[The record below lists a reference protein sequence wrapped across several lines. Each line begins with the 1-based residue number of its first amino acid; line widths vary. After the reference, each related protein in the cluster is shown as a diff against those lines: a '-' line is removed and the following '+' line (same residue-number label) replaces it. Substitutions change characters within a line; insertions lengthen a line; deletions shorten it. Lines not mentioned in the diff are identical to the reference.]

1 MGVWLVNRIGIFVVN
16 LCLLCVI
23 SLFAPIAGAL
33 SDNTAQSGSQ
43 NTIIQ
48 DNAELL
54 SSLKMHAAYI
64 GKMQQ
69 ARMDGVI
76 QYIDSISGGT
86 GSANL
91 QQIREDYLMTAFCIP
106 IMRTVDEI
114 ETAREEM
121 RQQSILFADETN
133 TQIMMFN
140 GTIDEMRTK
149 ANSNM
154 ATIENSFNSI
164 MYSSW
169 LASETTRLTAFNQ
182 SSERRTA
189 ILETLNDQGLD
200 ISPAQNLSEKIDG
213 QHSVLENALLHNR
226 DGALL
231 SITTGLKQLNQQ
243 FRNMIDSYQ
252 ANARIQIKSA
262 EMMAMN

>member
-1 MGVWLVNRIGIFVVN
+1 MNRLGILSVN

-23 SLFAPIAGAL
+23 SVIAPMVSAL
-33 SDNTAQSGSQ
+33 PGNTAQSGSQ

-48 DNAELL
+48 DDAELL

-76 QYIDSISGGT
+76 QYIDRISEGT
-86 GSANL
+86 GSAHL
-91 QQIREDYLMTAFCIP
+91 QQIQEDYLMAAFSIP

-114 ETAREEM
+114 NTAREEM

-140 GTIDEMRTK
+140 GTTDEMRAN

-154 ATIENSFNSI
+154 QIVEDTFNSI

-169 LASETTRLTAFNQ
+169 LASETTRLTVINQ
-182 SSERRTA
+182 SAERRTA
-189 ILETLNDQGLD
+189 ILDTLNDQGLD
-200 ISPAQNLSEKIDG
+200 ISQARNLSDQIDV
-213 QHSVLENALLHNR
+213 QHSELEDALLQNR

-231 SITTGLKQLNQQ
+231 SITSGLKQLNQQ
-243 FRNMIDSYQ
+243 FRNTIDGYQ
-252 ANARIQIKSA
+252 TSALIQMKSA
-262 EMMAMN
+262 DMMSMS

>member
-1 MGVWLVNRIGIFVVN
+1 VNRLGILSVN

-23 SLFAPIAGAL
+23 SVIAPIVSAL
-33 SDNTAQSGSQ
+33 PDYTAQSGSQ

-48 DNAELL
+48 DDAELL

-76 QYIDSISGGT
+76 EYIDRISEGT
-86 GSANL
+86 GSAHL
-91 QQIREDYLMTAFCIP
+91 QQIQEDYLMATFSIP

-114 ETAREEM
+114 NTAREEM

-133 TQIMMFN
+133 TQIMMNN
-140 GTIDEMRTK
+140 GTIDEMRAS

-154 ATIENSFNSI
+154 QTVEDTFNSI

-169 LASETTRLTAFNQ
+169 LASETTRLKVFNQ

-189 ILETLNDQGLD
+189 VLDNLSAQGLD
-200 ISPAQNLSEKIDG
+200 ISQARNLSDQIDE
-213 QHSVLENALLHNR
+213 QHSELENALLQNR
-226 DGALL
+226 DGVLL
-231 SITTGLKQLNQQ
+231 SITSGLKLLNQQ
-243 FRNMIDSYQ
+243 FRNSIHDYQ
-252 ANARIQIKSA
+252 MSAQIQMKSA
-262 EMMAMN
+262 NMMSMN

>member
-1 MGVWLVNRIGIFVVN
+1 VNRLGILSVIF
-16 LCLLCVI
+16 CLLCVI
-23 SLFAPIAGAL
+23 LVIAPMVSAIP
-33 SDNTAQSGSQ
+33 DTTAQSRSQ
-43 NTIIQ
+43 NTIIH

-76 QYIDSISGGT
+76 QYIDRISEGT
-86 GSANL
+86 GSVHL
-91 QQIREDYLMTAFCIP
+91 QQIQEDYLMAAFSIP
-106 IMRTVDEI
+106 IMRTVGEI
-114 ETAREEM
+114 NTAREEM

-140 GTIDEMRTK
+140 GTTDEMRAN

-154 ATIENSFNSI
+154 QIVEGSFNSI

-169 LASETTRLTAFNQ
+169 LASETTRLTIFNQ
-182 SSERRTA
+182 SAERRTA
-189 ILETLNDQGLD
+189 MLETLSAQGLD
-200 ISPAQNLSEKIDG
+200 ISYARNLSDQIDV
-213 QHSVLENALLHNR
+213 QHSELENALLQNR

-231 SITTGLKQLNQQ
+231 SITSGLKQLNQQ
-243 FRNMIDSYQ
+243 FRNAIDGYQMTAMIQ
-252 ANARIQIKSA
+252 MKSA
-262 EMMAMN
+262 DIMSMS